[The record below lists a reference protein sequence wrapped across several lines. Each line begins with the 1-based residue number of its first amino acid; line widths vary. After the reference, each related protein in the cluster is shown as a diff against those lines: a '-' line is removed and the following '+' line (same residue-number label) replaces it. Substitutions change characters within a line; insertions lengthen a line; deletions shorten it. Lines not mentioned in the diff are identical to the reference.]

1 MYISFNLEPSKSHV
15 GGAWYS
21 DQALDVG
28 FIHTISK
35 VIEKLLADSPEGL
48 KLSSI
53 TQKVNEYKCST
64 IHIFLII
71 DENMKFSL
79 IVFLQLTDEDIS
91 ELLNSMVCDN
101 IITEVTDLFV

>member
-64 IHIFLII
+64 IHIFLK
-71 DENMKFSL
+71 NK
-79 IVFLQLTDEDIS
+79 
-91 ELLNSMVCDN
+91 
-101 IITEVTDLFV
+101 

>member
-64 IHIFLII
+64 IHIFLKNKWIYEI
-71 DENMKFSL
+71 FFNYSFT
-79 IVFLQLTDEDIS
+79 I
-91 ELLNSMVCDN
+91 NWWRY
-101 IITEVTDLFV
+101 